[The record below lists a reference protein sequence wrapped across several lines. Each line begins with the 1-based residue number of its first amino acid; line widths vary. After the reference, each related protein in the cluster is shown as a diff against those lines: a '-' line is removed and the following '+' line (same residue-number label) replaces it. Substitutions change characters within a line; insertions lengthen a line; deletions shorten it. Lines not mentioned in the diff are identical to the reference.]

1 MDRRVSDL
9 WPLGNV
15 SEPSAWKQSAQ
26 SLMPLRSRTG
36 DPFRLVESSGCDHVT
51 SPPSKPRPRESRSRS
66 IGQLDFAALPSSSL
80 SPSVS
85 HPSIIS
91 SGFLLDVINRSDSDS
106 ALPLSLSESRIPYS
120 SRLLPLSMRPLPFGG
135 GLEKSTSLG
144 ELRVAPEMGA
154 GLMAG
159 SRKGIAETGAGL
171 TAGSTK
177 CVTEEDSGSNGTST
191 DETENATTRRSA
203 LNRLFRR
210 RQGRKQD

>member
-36 DPFRLVESSGCDHVT
+36 DPFR
-51 SPPSKPRPRESRSRS
+51 
-66 IGQLDFAALPSSSL
+66 
-80 SPSVS
+80 
-85 HPSIIS
+85 
-91 SGFLLDVINRSDSDS
+91 DVINRSDSDS